1 MEPKLFNVLVGS
13 DAAAPLSS
21 EEAAVVAK
29 GASSDVVFPQPFNP
43 FAASGGDGSG
53 GSDGGDGRES
63 TGSVGSAGQAIAST
77 SSAAGG
83 ATTQPET
90 DMTARLKMME
100 EQLREAQRRA
110 EAAEGGMAVADA
122 PAPFVSLPPK
132 SAAGLAIFN
141 DLLNRRR
148 AIFAVSRGL
157 KPKGQVR
164 TCGCAPQ
171 FDVFLPMWFGL
182 SRLLSTHPEFDVE
195 CIIPPK
201 GYACTLF
208 DTVVQS

>member
-53 GSDGGDGRES
+53 GSDGGDRRES

-90 DMTARLKMME
+90 DMSARLKMME

-110 EAAEGGMAVADA
+110 EAAEGGMAVAD
-122 PAPFVSLPPK
+122 APFVSLPPK

-171 FDVFLPMWFGL
+171 FDVFLPVSFGL
-182 SRLLSTHPEFDVE
+182 SRCLLADVVW
-195 CIIPPK
+195 
-201 GYACTLF
+201 
-208 DTVVQS
+208 VVSAPVGSS